1 MPIMDRREFIKLTLT
16 GAATLFL
23 SGCGLSLLGKPTDGH
38 NLAVTEAAPP
48 TGERNKQMKIV
59 VLAGSPHRN
68 GTSALL
74 ADKFIE
80 GAEAKGHEVFRFN
93 AAFENIHPCQGC
105 DVCGMNGPC
114 VQKDAIENALM
125 PHLLAADL
133 IVLITP
139 LYYYGM
145 SAQLKTVI
153 DRFYS
158 HSGSIAGKRSMLM
171 ATAYNSADWTM
182 EALVH
187 HYNTL
192 VRYMRWQDMGQVLAV
207 GCGSRPLIERSAF
220 PQQAY
225 DLGHSL

>member
-1 MPIMDRREFIKLTLT
+1 MNRRDFLKVSGT
-16 GAATLFL
+16 GMLTLFL
-23 SGCGLSLLGKPTDGH
+23 SGCGLSMLNNDKPAQSNMAT
-38 NLAVTEAAPP
+38 TEAA
-48 TGERNKQMKIV
+48 TISEGGKQKMKIV
-59 VLAGSPHRN
+59 VLAGSPHRR

-80 GAEAKGHEVFRFN
+80 GAQSGGHEIFRFN
-93 AAFENIHPCQGC
+93 AAFEDIHPCQGC
-105 DVCGMNGPC
+105 DVCGMNGHC
-114 VQKDAIENALM
+114 VQKDAIENELM

-158 HSGSIAGKRSMLM
+158 HSGAISGKRSMLM

-187 HYNTL
+187 HYETL
-192 VRYMRWQDMGQVLAV
+192 VRYMRWQDMGKVLAV
-207 GCGSRPLIERSAF
+207 GCGSRSVIEGTAF

-225 DLGHSL
+225 ELGRSL